1 MQARGKEVEK
11 EITGKIKVGSES
23 WSGGHIILG
32 CMRQSRQSLNAEVRE
47 MRMGKGEST
56 LGSWEA
62 IVAKQQTVIRSLQ
75 EEILL
80 LKSYISL
87 DRSVLPIEPSCS
99 EISLSNT
106 SCSSIETPA
115 SRDT

>member
-1 MQARGKEVEK
+1 
-11 EITGKIKVGSES
+11 
-23 WSGGHIILG
+23 
-32 CMRQSRQSLNAEVRE
+32 
-47 MRMGKGEST
+47 MRMGRGEST
-56 LGSWEA
+56 LNSWEA
-62 IVAKQQTVIRSLQ
+62 MVAKQQTVIRSLQ

-87 DRSVLPIEPSCS
+87 DRSVLPIELSCS

-115 SRDT
+115 LRDAEGSSSALLKHYESVFKQIADLLGLNPSDCPEEHAII